1 MANEKKTIFMFKES
15 SQDLRQFRDK
25 FSAFG
30 YEVSVSNALGSLI
43 NACMLDAGCVVL
55 CSDSS
60 PGARMTQVIEELR
73 QRAIP
78 HAVLVME
85 QLPTVERARWFL
97 QNGAFDY
104 ISWNIERPALMN
116 LLERAMQWGE
126 TEGHRQVVIQHL
138 KGVYRMLDETSQKV
152 LHLLYN
158 GAQSN
163 QAIAAQLDCSLRTV
177 EGRRAKLLEAFDVTS
192 FAELIRAATVLWD
205 EEILPEVCWK
215 KTEKL
220 RF

>member
-1 MANEKKTIFMFKES
+1 MANEKKTIFVFKES

-30 YEVSVSNALGSLI
+30 YEVSVCTALGTLI
-43 NACMLDAGCVVL
+43 RSCMLDSGCVVL
-55 CSDSS
+55 CSDSL
-60 PGARMTQVIEELR
+60 PGARMTLIIKELR

-78 HAVLVME
+78 HAVFVME
-85 QLPTVERARWFL
+85 QAPTVERARWFL
-97 QNGAFDY
+97 RNGAFDY
-104 ISWNIERPALMN
+104 VSWNIERPDLMN
-116 LLERAMQWGE
+116 LLEQAMQWGE
-126 TEGHRQVVIQHL
+126 TEGKRQVVIQHL
-138 KGVYRMLDETSQKV
+138 KGVYQMLDETSQKV

-163 QAIAAQLDCSLRTV
+163 QAIAAQLNCSLRTV

-192 FAELIRAATVLWD
+192 FAELIRAATVLWNED
-205 EEILPEVCWK
+205 VIPEACWK
-215 KTEKL
+215 KTEKM